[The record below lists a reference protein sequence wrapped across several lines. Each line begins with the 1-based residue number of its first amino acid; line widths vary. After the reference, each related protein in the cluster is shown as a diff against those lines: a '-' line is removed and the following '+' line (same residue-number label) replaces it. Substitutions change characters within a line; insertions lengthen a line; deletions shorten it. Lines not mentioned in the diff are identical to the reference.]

1 MIAAQVAKVS
11 HDRDLRTGEVT
22 VRLGFELPTGDIV
35 YADAPPGIL
44 EKLERYNFAPQ
55 GSVPEP
61 APQQIPVVRRPPTQQ
76 EAEAGEEDLPS
87 GYEPAGEVEEYGG
100 EAGEEGYDSED
111 VVEWTKLPETLLA
124 EHVKKAMLSLQLDGQ
139 GLPPT
144 LQLGQVI
151 QIRDSI
157 LDEYTADDWERLG
170 FVVEQPTH
178 IQKPGSIQWAEGGTQ
193 QPRSVPQRRVNRVD
207 EKGNPIVKGNPND
220 VDPGEIAMA
229 DDDDTEQF

>member
-1 MIAAQVAKVS
+1 MIAAQVAKIS

-35 YADAPPGIL
+35 YADAPPGVL
-44 EKLERYNFAPQ
+44 EKLERYNFAPPE
-55 GSVPEP
+55 SVPE
-61 APQQIPVVRRPPTQQ
+61 APPQVSVPQTQ
-76 EAEAGEEDLPS
+76 EDTPE
-87 GYEPAGEVEEYGG
+87 GYEPAGEVEEYGSG
-100 EAGEEGYDSED
+100 AEEGYDSED
-111 VVEWTKLPETLLA
+111 TVEWTKLPETLLA
-124 EHVKKAMLSLQLDGQ
+124 EHVKKAMLSLQLGGQ

-157 LDEYTADDWERLG
+157 LDEYTPDDWERLG
-170 FVVEQPTH
+170 FVAEQPTN

-207 EKGNPIVKGNPND
+207 EKGNPIVRGNPTD

-229 DDDDTEQF
+229 DDDDTDQF